1 MKVKGIV
8 DEDFINYKKP
18 SMVIMC
24 HSCTFK
30 CDKECG
36 KQVCQNGT
44 LATAPDIEIE
54 IDDLINR
61 YLKNTITHA
70 VVFGGLEPFDDIYNV
85 LHFISDLRSKYH
97 NHDDVIIYTGYTKE
111 EINEKFHDEYY
122 ALSFFGTIGNIYIKY
137 GRFVPNKPKRYSNVL
152 GVTLGSD
159 NQYAEKVLF

>member
-1 MKVKGIV
+1 MIVKGII
-8 DEDFINYKKP
+8 DEDFVNYKKP

-24 HSCTFK
+24 PTCSFK

-36 KQVCQNGT
+36 EQVCQNSA
-44 LATAPDIEIE
+44 LATSPDIEIE

-61 YLKNTITHA
+61 YLKNAITHA
-70 VVFGGLEPFDDIYNV
+70 VVFSGLEPFDDIHNV
-85 LHFISDLRSKYH
+85 LHFIDDLRSKYH

-122 ALSFFGTIGNIYIKY
+122 MLSFLGTNGSIYIKY
-137 GRFVPNKPKRYSNVL
+137 GRFIPNKPKRYSNVL
-152 GVTLGSD
+152 GVTLSSD